1 MTRAP
6 LSCVAILLILSS
18 CTQRLVCPAYQ
29 SAFIFDKPTAREKF
43 VYYNES
49 TTAPKEILASNSKS
63 ITLPPRDSS
72 WVNSTV
78 LPGPALPQVKRVK
91 MDKYL
96 LLPEKSYKK
105 AMKALQTVEMKQV
118 LPKKEEEVDSLD
130 IMNELDSAA
139 RSITDT
145 LTVQAIKG
153 KPEEKVD
160 SVYAIT
166 KTKEKYNMDQDIY
179 MWYFRDILVLPDVRA
194 AMQEKKEEAVAEEKK
209 TRQGLFKRLFGKKN
223 KKAKASDSLEV
234 ENAASDT
241 TAVRKKKRSFNPF
254 KKKNAEVGA
263 DDKKKK
269 SDPAKKEEE
278 DDGFGNP

>member
-6 LSCVAILLILSS
+6 LTCVALLLILSS

-49 TTAPKEILASNSKS
+49 TTTPKEILASNSKS

-72 WVNSTV
+72 WANSTV

-96 LLPEKSYKK
+96 LLPEKTYKK
-105 AMKALQTVEMKQV
+105 AMRALQTVEMKQV
-118 LPKKEEEVDSLD
+118 LPKKEEVDSLD
-130 IMNELDSAA
+130 IMNALDSAA
-139 RSITDT
+139 RTITDT
-145 LTVQAIKG
+145 LTVQAVKA
-153 KPEEKVD
+153 KPEEEVD
-160 SVYAIT
+160 SAYAIT

-194 AMQEKKEEAVAEEKK
+194 AMQEKSDEAKEKK
-209 TRQGLFKRLFGKKN
+209 TKQGLFKRLFGKKE
-223 KKAKASDSLEV
+223 KKDKKIKASDSLEV
-234 ENAASDT
+234 DNAASDT
-241 TAVRKKKRSFNPF
+241 TSVKKKKRSFNPF
-254 KKKNAEVGA
+254 KKKNAVVGA

-278 DDGFGNP
+278 DDGF